1 MLLFI
6 VLLGVIVLV
15 FTLIYYIFS
24 NHLTID
30 FKSLFYKGFAKTDN
44 DFGLY
49 CYTGKQGKG
58 KTYTAINFLINYCV
72 HNEGVEVVTNVH
84 SFKTFENIRYID
96 DINELIDYC
105 VANYNDKK
113 IIIFFDEIFTILEKK
128 TAINKKILSFI
139 SQLRK
144 RKIIFITTAQEW
156 AEVNITFRRYVRFQI
171 DCNMFNLPLF
181 NRAFLFYSIN
191 DGDNIKWDEQAQE
204 FIAPRLSGYI
214 GKAKKNIIEEY
225 DTFETISTNR

>member
-1 MLLFI
+1 MFLFI
-6 VLLGVIVLV
+6 IILGVVMLV
-15 FTLIYYIFS
+15 GSLIYYVIA
-24 NHLTID
+24 NHMTID
-30 FKSLFYKGFAKTDN
+30 FKSFIKKGFIKNDN

-58 KTYTAINFLINYCV
+58 KTYTSINFLINYIV
-72 HNEGVEVVTNVH
+72 NNPDTQIVTNIH
-84 SFKTFENIRYID
+84 SFKTFKNIVYID
-96 DINELIDYC
+96 DIDKLIDYC
-105 VANYNDKK
+105 IENYENQK

-171 DCNMFNLPLF
+171 DCNMFNIPII

-191 DGDNIKWDEQAQE
+191 DGDGIKWDEQQQE
-204 FIAPRLSGYI
+204 FVAPRVSCYF
-214 GKAKKNIIEEY
+214 GKAKQSVINEY
-225 DTFETISTNR
+225 DTFETISTNK

>member
-1 MLLFI
+1 MF
-6 VLLGVIVLV
+6 
-15 FTLIYYIFS
+15 FTLFKYSLVMIVVAFLYFIFS
-24 NHLTID
+24 NHLKID
-30 FKSLFYKGFAKTDN
+30 FKSFFRRGFKKIDN

-58 KTYTAINFLINYCV
+58 KTYTCINFLINYTI
-72 HNEGVEVVTNVH
+72 HNPDVLILSNIK
-84 SFKTFENIRYID
+84 SFKTFENIKYFE

-105 VANYNDKK
+105 VAHYQDEK
-113 IIIFFDEIFTILEKK
+113 IIILFDEIFTILEKR

-144 RKIIFITTAQEW
+144 RQIIFLTTAQEW

-171 DCNMFNLPLF
+171 DCNMFSLPLTHT
-181 NRAFLFYSIN
+181 AFLLYRVN
-191 DGDNIKWDEQAQE
+191 DGDQIKWDEQE
-204 FIAPRLSGYI
+204 MDFVAPTLETYF
-214 GKAKKNIIEEY
+214 GKAKKSVVEQY